1 MYLKACATFILNE
14 VTEWFSDIALSTFKR
29 LLALKQQII
38 FGHISGSMHFDKG
51 GGGVRLSISFPWEWC
66 VVQEQR
72 STMVIL
78 LQLEES
84 FGSPLNPWPQAK
96 TTFSSLCKC

>member
-1 MYLKACATFILNE
+1 
-14 VTEWFSDIALSTFKR
+14 
-29 LLALKQQII
+29 
-38 FGHISGSMHFDKG
+38 MHFDKRVG
-51 GGGVRLSISFPWEWC
+51 GGGQKTKELKGFVRFYVRLSVSFPWEWC

-84 FGSPLNPWPQAK
+84 FGSPLNPRPQA
-96 TTFSSLCKC
+96 

>member
-1 MYLKACATFILNE
+1 
-14 VTEWFSDIALSTFKR
+14 
-29 LLALKQQII
+29 
-38 FGHISGSMHFDKG
+38 MHFDNR
-51 GGGVRLSISFPWEWC
+51 GGVGWRGENKRIKGICAVSVSFPWEWC

-84 FGSPLNPWPQAK
+84 FGSPLNPWPPPWPQAK

>member
-1 MYLKACATFILNE
+1 M
-14 VTEWFSDIALSTFKR
+14 
-29 LLALKQQII
+29 LLFL
-38 FGHISGSMHFDKG
+38 ISGGWG
-51 GGGVRLSISFPWEWC
+51 GGAGNKIIKGICAVFRCGCQSVFHWEWC

-84 FGSPLNPWPQAK
+84 FGSPLNSPPQAK